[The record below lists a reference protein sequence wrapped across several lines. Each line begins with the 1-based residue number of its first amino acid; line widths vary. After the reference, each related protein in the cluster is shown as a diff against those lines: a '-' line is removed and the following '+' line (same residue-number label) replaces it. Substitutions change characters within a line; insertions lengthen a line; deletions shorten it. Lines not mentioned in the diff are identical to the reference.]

1 MKNKKWLLVSIPAI
15 IAFLII
21 FYFNIYE
28 IEQTIPMRTELRPG
42 PNMMSMPIS
51 IQYRTW
57 ISPLL
62 LIVAIVP
69 ISYYLISK
77 KLENNMKII
86 LKLISKNGINEVN
99 NIKTK
104 GSTEI
109 SNKSTFLKLLNF
121 NERKVLEKLIERKGE
136 ALQSEISRVEGM
148 NKLKT
153 HRAIRNLELKGVI
166 KTEIYGKTNR
176 ILLSKD
182 IKNMLR

>member
-1 MKNKKWLLVSIPAI
+1 MKNRRLLLISIPAI

-21 FYFNIYE
+21 FYFNVYE
-28 IEQTIPMRTELRPG
+28 VSEEVRPSRNETRFGPPLPIP
-42 PNMMSMPIS
+42 

-57 ISPLL
+57 LSPLL

-69 ISYYLISK
+69 ISYYFISK

-86 LKLISKNGINEVN
+86 LKLINRNGIKGAN
-99 NIKTK
+99 NLKTR

-109 SNKSTFLKLLNF
+109 SNKNTILKLLNL
-121 NERKVLEKLIERKGE
+121 NERKVLERLIERKGE
-136 ALQSEISRVEGM
+136 ILQSEISQTEGM

-166 KTEIYGKTNR
+166 KTESYGKTKR
-176 ILLSKD
+176 IFLSKD
-182 IKNMLR
+182 IKDIL

>member
-28 IEQTIPMRTELRPG
+28 IEQTIPMRTDLRPG
-42 PNMMSMPIS
+42 PNMMSMPIP

-86 LKLISKNGINEVN
+86 LKLISKNGMNGVN
-99 NIKTK
+99 NLKK
-104 GSTEI
+104 DSTEI